1 MIAPDSDPLAPL
13 LTVAALHEFGLI
25 NSWEIPPVADALLSR
40 GVYSDSIAELATITE
55 PKMSDVAPLLTHAM
69 QECGLARPTRV
80 DAAWAAARWCMH
92 LIASLPDSPRTY
104 INLLLD
110 ELVIAALD
118 VLPHVEYWG
127 DGLDAAHFFWIQDE
141 YREPVDNYDTTDARA
156 MADEAE
162 RISILDGHARQ
173 AAREWLS
180 RHPTPHQS

>member
-13 LTVAALHEFGLI
+13 RTVAALHALGVI
-25 NSWEIPPVADALLSR
+25 NSWEIPPVADALLSS
-40 GVYSDSIAELATITE
+40 GVYSDSIAELAAITDA
-55 PKMSDVAPLLTHAM
+55 KMSDVAPLLTRAM
-69 QECGLARPTRV
+69 QECGLTQPTRV
-80 DAAWAAARWCMH
+80 EAAWAAARWCMH
-92 LIASLPDSPRTY
+92 LIASLPESPRTY
-104 INLLLD
+104 VNLLLD

-127 DGLDAAHFFWIQDE
+127 DGLDAAHFVWIQDE

-173 AAREWLS
+173 AARDWLS
-180 RHPTPHQS
+180 RHPWPRQS